1 VPQYRAARGQSTRQS
16 LAATRSTGQIRDAG
30 HPTGQNRAFSA
41 AVPVDE
47 ALGRISIPNGGPG
60 GEKPPESAK
69 SPPEANRRYRGQ
81 MRNQQLFI
89 QLWSALTALLGLVVI
104 GCDVSLTRNLA
115 DALVSQPKS
124 LQDDGTVYTII
135 LLVAGVLLFAGGI
148 IGLVLATARSRR
160 DSATAS

>member
-1 VPQYRAARGQSTRQS
+1 
-16 LAATRSTGQIRDAG
+16 
-30 HPTGQNRAFSA
+30 
-41 AVPVDE
+41 
-47 ALGRISIPNGGPG
+47 
-60 GEKPPESAK
+60 
-69 SPPEANRRYRGQ
+69 

-104 GCDVSLTRNLA
+104 GCDVSLTGNLA